1 MMKRR
6 TLIPLCLAAASA
18 VAGGVAWYEHEQQ
31 EERIR
36 FELFLVESRLPR
48 DYASLRSYLVHADT
62 LPDASASYG
71 ADLTICEKEGKLP
84 AETRLYKDIRRRLIQ
99 NNPLL
104 EAYYDDHP
112 EQY

>member
-1 MMKRR
+1 MKRKR
-6 TLIPLCLAAASA
+6 VLIPICIATAAA
-18 VAGGVAWYEHEQQ
+18 VAGGVAWVEHE
-31 EERIR
+31 EREACLR
-36 FELFLVESRLPR
+36 FELFSMESRLPG

-71 ADLTICEKEGKLP
+71 MDLIVCEKEGKLP
-84 AETRLYKDIRRRLIQ
+84 TETKLYKDIRRSLIQ

-104 EAYYDDHP
+104 KAYYEEHP

>member
-1 MMKRR
+1 MKRKR
-6 TLIPLCLAAASA
+6 VLIPICIATAAA
-18 VAGGVAWYEHEQQ
+18 VAGGVAWVEHE
-31 EERIR
+31 EREARLR
-36 FELFLVESRLPR
+36 FELFSMESRLPR

-71 ADLTICEKEGKLP
+71 MDLIICEKEGKLP
-84 AETRLYKDIRRRLIQ
+84 TETKLYKDIRRSLIQ

-104 EAYYDDHP
+104 KAYYEEHP

>member
-6 TLIPLCLAAASA
+6 TLIPLCLAAAAA

-36 FELFLVESRLPR
+36 FELFLVASRLPR

-71 ADLTICEKEGKLP
+71 ADLTVCEKEGKLP